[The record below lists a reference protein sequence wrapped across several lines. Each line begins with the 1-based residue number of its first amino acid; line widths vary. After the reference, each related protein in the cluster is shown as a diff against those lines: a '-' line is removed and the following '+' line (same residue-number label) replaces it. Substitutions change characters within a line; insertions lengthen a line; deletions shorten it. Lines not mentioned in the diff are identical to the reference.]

1 MKDQKLTNLNREL
14 QEITYGGSTEEE
26 VAKLRKTK
34 HELEN
39 KISEQVIMLE
49 VIGMRFIPLT
59 AMNVHSNWQLFIF
72 FARRLSMF
80 ALKLSTFA
88 V

>member
-39 KISEQVIMLE
+39 KINDQV
-49 VIGMRFIPLT
+49 
-59 AMNVHSNWQLFIF
+59 NVGFE
-72 FARRLSMF
+72 
-80 ALKLSTFA
+80 
-88 V
+88 